1 MRIEINVPE
10 NLSEITLGQYQKFEK
25 LNTKENENST
35 FLLQKMVEIFCNLDL
50 KDVADIKY
58 KSVQEIALH
67 LNKIFDTK
75 HSLIN
80 TFKLGG
86 LDFGFIP
93 VLDDM
98 TLGEY
103 IDLDDSLGSWETM
116 HKAMAVLYR
125 PITYKKGHKY
135 KIEKYNGIERS
146 ELMKQAPL
154 DVVFSA
160 MVFFWNLNNELIQII
175 PSYLEELMEKEMT
188 MEQKQILEA
197 SGVGI
202 SQSMVS
208 LKEMLPNL
216 KTLLN

>member
-80 TFKLGG
+80 TFKTWRIG
-86 LDFGFIP
+86 LWI
-93 VLDDM
+93 
-98 TLGEY
+98 Y
-103 IDLDDSLGSWETM
+103 SS
-116 HKAMAVLYR
+116 
-125 PITYKKGHKY
+125 
-135 KIEKYNGIERS
+135 S
-146 ELMKQAPL
+146 
-154 DVVFSA
+154 
-160 MVFFWNLNNELIQII
+160 
-175 PSYLEELMEKEMT
+175 
-188 MEQKQILEA
+188 
-197 SGVGI
+197 
-202 SQSMVS
+202 
-208 LKEMLPNL
+208 
-216 KTLLN
+216 